1 MTTNNSP
8 VVVWF
13 RQDLRIKDNPALLA
27 AHKTGHPI
35 LLLFILDEENSGE
48 WKLGAASRWW
58 LHESLK
64 VLNVTFE
71 GNLCFKKGPAQ
82 KVLMDVIKEA
92 GAAAIYWNRCYE
104 PWRIARDAHIQET
117 LQTKGI
123 EVHTCNGSLLFEPQT
138 ALKSDGTPYKVFT
151 PFYQNGC
158 LRNGNEPRQPLK
170 APKNLRLSTYKG
182 VALKDLDLLPNIPW
196 HKKLAKHWEPGAA
209 GAQARLKAFLKSGL
223 KHYKEG
229 RNYPSRNNVSR
240 LSPHL
245 HFGEISP
252 NAVWHAAKQH
262 MGAEGWRKEGETFL
276 SELGWREF
284 SHSLLFHFPELP
296 RKNLQKKFN
305 TFPWRKDLK
314 ALKRW
319 QQGQTGYP
327 IVDAGMRELWGTG
340 YMHNRIRMIV
350 GSFLVK
356 NLMLHWHLGEDWFW
370 DTLVDADLANNS
382 ASWQWIAGCGA
393 DAAPYFRI
401 FNPVTQGKRF
411 DEDGEYVRRFIPEL
425 KKMPMKYLHN
435 PWEAPEKVLA
445 EAGVLLG
452 ENYPLPIV
460 KLSDS
465 RERALEAFSGLT

>member
-8 VVVWF
+8 VVIWF

-27 AHKTGHPI
+27 AHQTGHPI
-35 LLLFILDEENSGE
+35 LPLFIFDEENSGE
-48 WKLGAASRWW
+48 WKFGAASRWW

-64 VLNVTFE
+64 ALNEKFE
-71 GNLCFKKGPAQ
+71 GKLCFQTGSTEKIIKD
-82 KVLMDVIKEA
+82 LMMES
-92 GAAAIYWNRCYE
+92 GTEAIYWNRCYE
-104 PWRIARDAHIQET
+104 PWRIASDAHIQET
-117 LQTKGI
+117 LQSKGI
-123 EVHTCNGSLLFEPQT
+123 EVHTFNGALLFEPQT

-158 LRNGNEPRQPLK
+158 LGKGNEPRRP
-170 APKNLRLSTYKG
+170 PKSPKKLMLSTHKG
-182 VALKDLDLLPNIPW
+182 LALKELDLLPTIPW
-196 HKKLAKHWEPGAA
+196 HKKLSKHWQPGEA
-209 GAQARLKAFLKSGL
+209 GAQARLKAFFKSGL
-223 KHYKEG
+223 NNYKDG

-252 NAVWHAAKQH
+252 NEVWHAAKQR
-262 MGAEGWRKEGETFL
+262 MGREGWRNDGETFL

-284 SHSLLFHFPELP
+284 SHSLLFHFPDLP
-296 RKNLQKKFN
+296 RKNLQTKFN
-305 TFPWRKDLK
+305 TFPWRKDQK

-327 IVDAGMRELWGTG
+327 IVDAGMRELWDTG
-340 YMHNRIRMIV
+340 YMHNRVRMIV

-393 DAAPYFRI
+393 DAAPFFRI
-401 FNPVTQGKRF
+401 FNPVTQGKKF
-411 DEDGEYVRRFIPEL
+411 DENGEYVRRFVPEL

-435 PWEAPEKVLA
+435 PWEAPEKVLV
-445 EAGVLLG
+445 EAGVQLG
-452 ENYPLPIV
+452 EDYPLPIV
-460 KLSDS
+460 KLGSS